1 MATPYKLGW
10 HSFKFQYGK
19 AGFSTPILLTEEQR
33 EVLELSK
40 KLLDHMD
47 ELAYGGIRS
56 FVDYDVLDQ
65 N

>member
-1 MATPYKLGW
+1 MSTPYKAGW
-10 HSFKFQYGK
+10 HSFKFMYGK
-19 AGFSTPILLTEEQR
+19 AAFVSPILLTDEQR
-33 EVLELSK
+33 EVIELSK

-56 FVDYDVLDQ
+56 FVDYELLDQ